1 MVPSGDNALVYAIIG
16 IATFLILIFFLVF
29 MALFLDDFS
38 RELKYLNTEIRRTS
52 GKERK
57 YWKKRKRRLWWSLLP
72 FVKY

>member
-1 MVPSGDNALVYAIIG
+1 MTLGENNAVVYGIIG
-16 IATFLILIFFLVF
+16 IAAFLILILFLIF

-52 GKERK
+52 GREQK
-57 YWKKRKRRLWWSLLP
+57 YWKKRKRRLWLSLLP